1 MKKNLWSRAFEP
13 VDPAGEMEYEEY
25 SEQPYE
31 EPSFTGGRSKVI
43 SMPDSRQDVSAQQMS
58 MVIFCPTNYE
68 QTQSL
73 IDNLKEK
80 KPIIVNLDELDVA
93 VAQRILDFISGAVYA
108 LGGDV
113 KKVARNIFVVVPY
126 NVSIATN
133 VDQQPAYAYEEYFD
147 NEEETVF

>member
-1 MKKNLWSRAFEP
+1 MKKNLWSRAFQP
-13 VDPAGEMEYEEY
+13 VDPEAEMEYEEY
-25 SEQPYE
+25 SDQPYE

-43 SMPDSRQDVSAQQMS
+43 NMPESRQTVDAQMNMN

-73 IDNLKEK
+73 IDNLKER
-80 KPIIVNLDELDVA
+80 KPVIVNLDEIDVA

-126 NVSIATN
+126 NVSISTN
-133 VDQQPAYAYEEYFD
+133 VDEHTSYAYEDYY
-147 NEEETVF
+147 EETEPEY

>member
-1 MKKNLWSRAFEP
+1 MKKNFWGRAFEA

-43 SMPDSRQDVSAQQMS
+43 SMPESRQTVDTSQMN

-73 IDNLKEK
+73 IDNLKER
-80 KPIIVNLDELDVA
+80 KPVIVNLDEIDVA

-126 NVSIATN
+126 NVSISTN
-133 VDQQPAYAYEEYFD
+133 ADEQPAYAYEDYYESEF
-147 NEEETVF
+147 